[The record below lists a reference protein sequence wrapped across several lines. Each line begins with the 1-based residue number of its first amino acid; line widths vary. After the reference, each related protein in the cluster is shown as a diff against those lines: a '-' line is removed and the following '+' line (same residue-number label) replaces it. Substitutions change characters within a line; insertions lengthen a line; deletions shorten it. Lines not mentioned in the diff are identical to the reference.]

1 MARARRESYSWPATL
16 RCERALV
23 TLLGDIGP
31 WSERIVLVGGLV
43 PRYLIGSLP
52 LGAAP
57 HVGSTDVD
65 LVIELAVD
73 EAAETYE
80 TLQANLKKSGFV
92 LSEPSYRW
100 FRRVDGTTV
109 VVEFLCATDQVGAG
123 RIYRPR
129 QGTGSNFAAFN
140 VPGADLTTRDF
151 VEATVEAERLDHG
164 GLSQVK
170 FRVAGLLPYVTLK
183 ILAFQDRHHN
193 KDAYDLVYTLLN
205 YPEGGPS
212 AAGRTAAVSR
222 VRQERQTVDALG
234 MLAERFLSPGHDG
247 PSAYADFLAEPDDA
261 DSNARLRN
269 EAVAAVSRFLAAA
282 RTE

>member
-1 MARARRESYSWPATL
+1 MTL
-16 RCERALV
+16 I
-23 TLLGDIGP
+23 GDIGP

-43 PRYLIGSLP
+43 PRYIIGSLP

-65 LVIELAVD
+65 LVIELAVE

-80 TLQANLKKSGFV
+80 TLQTNLKKSGFSS
-92 LSEPSYRW
+92 SEPSYRW

-109 VVEFLCATDQVGAG
+109 MVEFLCETDQIEAG
-123 RIYRPR
+123 RIYRPK
-129 QGTGSNFAAFN
+129 QGTGSKFAAFN
-140 VPGADLTTRDF
+140 VPGAELAARDF

-170 FRVAGLLPYVTLK
+170 FRVAGLLPYVALK

-205 YPEGGPS
+205 YPQGGPS
-212 AAGRTAAVSR
+212 AAGRAAAISR
-222 VRQERQTVDALG
+222 VREEQQVIDALQ
-234 MLAERFLSPGHDG
+234 MLAERFLSTDHDG
-247 PSAYADFLAEPDDA
+247 PSAYADFLAEPDDI
-261 DSNARLRN
+261 DGNARLRN
-269 EAVAAVSRFLAAA
+269 EAVAAVSQFLTAA
-282 RTE
+282 RAQ

>member
-1 MARARRESYSWPATL
+1 MAGDNHESYSWLATH

-23 TLLGDIGP
+23 TLIGDIGP

-43 PRYLIGSLP
+43 PRYIVGSLP
-52 LGAAP
+52 LGARP

-65 LVIELAVD
+65 LVIELAVE

-80 TLQANLKKSGFV
+80 TLQTNLKKSGFA
-92 LSEPSYRW
+92 STEPSYRW
-100 FRRVDGTTV
+100 SRKVDGTPV
-109 VVEFLCATDQVGAG
+109 VVEFLCETDQTGAG
-123 RIYRPR
+123 RIYRPK

-140 VPGADLTTRDF
+140 VPGAELATRDF
-151 VEATVEAERLDHG
+151 VETTVEAERLDHG

-183 ILAFQDRHHN
+183 ILAFQDRHHD

-212 AAGRTAAVSR
+212 AAGRAAAISR
-222 VRQERQTVDALG
+222 VREEQQAIDALQ
-234 MLAERFLSPGHDG
+234 MLAERFLSTDHDG
-247 PSAYADFLAEPDDA
+247 PSAYADFLAEPVGTDG
-261 DSNARLRN
+261 NARLRN
-269 EAVAAVSRFLAAA
+269 EAVIAVRQFLTAA
-282 RTE
+282 RAK